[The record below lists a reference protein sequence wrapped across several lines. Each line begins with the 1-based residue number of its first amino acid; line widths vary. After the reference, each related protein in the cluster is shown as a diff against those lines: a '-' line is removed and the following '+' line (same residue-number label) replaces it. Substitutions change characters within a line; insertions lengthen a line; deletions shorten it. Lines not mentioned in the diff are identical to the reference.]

1 MSDRT
6 KTTSPSSDDPA
17 YRERLRKSCYI
28 LDHGWEFVENPDGGK
43 ADSVHLYKT
52 WQRPFMTG
60 VDLETAYAMQK
71 GQEDRMGDKCPLEE
85 AKKIV
90 AGWPDP

>member
-1 MSDRT
+1 
-6 KTTSPSSDDPA
+6 
-17 YRERLRKSCYI
+17 
-28 LDHGWEFVENPDGGK
+28 
-43 ADSVHLYKT
+43 
-52 WQRPFMTG
+52 MTG

-71 GQEDRMGDKCPLEE
+71 GQEDRMGDKCRLEE